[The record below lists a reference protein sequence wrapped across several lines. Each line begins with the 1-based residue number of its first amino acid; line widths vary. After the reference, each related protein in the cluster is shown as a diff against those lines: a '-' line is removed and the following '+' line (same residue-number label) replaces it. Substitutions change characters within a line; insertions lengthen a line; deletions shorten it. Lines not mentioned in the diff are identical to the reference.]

1 MYMGQNKGGDFYFP
15 LDDSTASN
23 HCTQD
28 GFASYTESS
37 GRNGSHT
44 MERIW
49 YIQKEGSAE

>member
-1 MYMGQNKGGDFYFP
+1 MYMGQNKGGDFYSP